1 MEFILNIQTY
11 FAIETVE
18 LCCQVDQIQQIL
30 QFQLDESAIHRRKF
44 NRGRRKPLIWIWTA
58 VERKPGGGNSGL
70 YIIKVVKNGTAVN
83 LLRIIK
89 DTIAPGTTLI
99 NDQWASYRGIAGLE
113 GYNFTHLDVNH
124 QLIYVDPITGA
135 CTNAIESSC
144 HLLRKFFPEHGFPT

>member
-1 MEFILNIQTY
+1 MNCVVKWTRFSKFFNFVKKRRDHKQTVILLFTI
-11 FAIETVE
+11 I
-18 LCCQVDQIQQIL
+18 IL
-30 QFQLDESAIHRRKF
+30 ELDESAIHRRKF

-99 NDQWASYRGIAGLE
+99 ND
-113 GYNFTHLDVNH
+113 
-124 QLIYVDPITGA
+124 
-135 CTNAIESSC
+135 
-144 HLLRKFFPEHGFPT
+144 